1 VIKSHYL
8 VQKRIS
14 VKSYFIIVKTSMLII
29 RDSKF
34 KNKNL
39 ILKAL
44 FIEKQYLFKKEFK
57 SAYQQKTFKL
67 TLISGGLSY

>member
-1 VIKSHYL
+1 
-8 VQKRIS
+8 
-14 VKSYFIIVKTSMLII
+14 MLII